1 MSKNFGVYTFEDNKP
16 LFERKAR
23 LIERLAEKK
32 SEKKN
37 FFNDPPE
44 GDNSAL
50 DKTKVKMRSIP
61 GGIGHQIVFN
71 TKTEREQMVSKQ
83 ANEEEMMDKQIAE
96 MHVMKE

>member
-1 MSKNFGVYTFEDNKP
+1 
-16 LFERKAR
+16 
-23 LIERLAEKK
+23 
-32 SEKKN
+32 
-37 FFNDPPE
+37 
-44 GDNSAL
+44 
-50 DKTKVKMRSIP
+50 MRSIP